1 MDLCLVTKRQDQSLR
16 KQVTTELIQAKDEE
30 NPSQGEGS
38 GSGENG
44 TYSELFNKWKCRV
57 GEHLV

>member
-16 KQVTTELIQAKDEE
+16 KRAATELIQVKDDG

-38 GSGENG
+38 GNGENG
-44 TYSELFNKWKCRV
+44 AYSELCDKWKCRV